1 MLKLTQKNSEIS
13 AENVSLKDKIRADMD
28 SSSAKYAAKCS
39 ELDYLRKQHSIL
51 RNTNTQLTSLLT
63 RHSGSAYA
71 RTIDFP
77 KKSNF
82 SSATNSPPSPST
94 LGVSMDDLRSQL
106 LEAQSRAAIAEE
118 DARIARHDT
127 STIRRQYLD
136 RVVESRGEVNAILN
150 TQGQQYQKRCRAS
163 GVNLLAHLV
172 HTTMHTK
179 PIRRAFLQWVGHAG
193 AKRVRMA
200 TKCNAKTLR
209 ELEVENIALSRTLR
223 ASEMSN
229 RMLEGRIASN
239 ESSITQNR
247 VDVPTKLGSVGRT
260 QDLRVKMLE
269 HELSRS
275 RREHQHLKSKHAQFI
290 VRVDQEKTFQMTE
303 EIRNGLAGQTPV
315 IPNQRA
321 QILHT
326 HANST
331 PAVAKQ
337 GEDSATV
344 PFPHELRA
352 TQLHPSPGIVH
363 PLYREDE
370 TKNGEM
376 RRRSANFLGFGVSK
390 ASRVIVPPEQ
400 QKKIQSN
407 NGNASTPADYRKHHQ
422 GVLKKNNNDLLDRIN
437 TGRGRRRKKEAQ
449 KEQRHHTTSKKNWGK
464 KGRQR
469 RRKSLI
475 LQKVV

>member
-1 MLKLTQKNSEIS
+1 
-13 AENVSLKDKIRADMD
+13 
-28 SSSAKYAAKCS
+28 
-39 ELDYLRKQHSIL
+39 
-51 RNTNTQLTSLLT
+51 
-63 RHSGSAYA
+63 
-71 RTIDFP
+71 
-77 KKSNF
+77 
-82 SSATNSPPSPST
+82 
-94 LGVSMDDLRSQL
+94 
-106 LEAQSRAAIAEE
+106 
-118 DARIARHDT
+118 
-127 STIRRQYLD
+127 
-136 RVVESRGEVNAILN
+136 
-150 TQGQQYQKRCRAS
+150 
-163 GVNLLAHLV
+163 
-172 HTTMHTK
+172 
-179 PIRRAFLQWVGHAG
+179 
-193 AKRVRMA
+193 
-200 TKCNAKTLR
+200 
-209 ELEVENIALSRTLR
+209 
-223 ASEMSN
+223 
-229 RMLEGRIASN
+229 
-239 ESSITQNR
+239 
-247 VDVPTKLGSVGRT
+247 
-260 QDLRVKMLE
+260 
-269 HELSRS
+269 
-275 RREHQHLKSKHAQFI
+275 
-290 VRVDQEKTFQMTE
+290 MTE